1 MLNLAERK
9 MQMIG
14 NRFMRYIQSMSY
26 LVVIEPI
33 APAHQKN
40 IIPLPRHFTNQ
51 HANMT
56 FNFGSK
62 VMPRSVIF
70 LAQA

>member
-40 IIPLPRHFTNQ
+40 ITQLYIIHTYDNYEE
-51 HANMT
+51 
-56 FNFGSK
+56 
-62 VMPRSVIF
+62 
-70 LAQA
+70 

>member
-1 MLNLAERK
+1 MLNLAESK

-14 NRFMRYIQSMSY
+14 NGFMRNIQSMSY
-26 LVVIEPI
+26 LAVIEPI

-40 IIPLPRHFTNQ
+40 SIPLPEHFTNQ

-62 VMPRSVIF
+62 VIC
-70 LAQA
+70 LDL